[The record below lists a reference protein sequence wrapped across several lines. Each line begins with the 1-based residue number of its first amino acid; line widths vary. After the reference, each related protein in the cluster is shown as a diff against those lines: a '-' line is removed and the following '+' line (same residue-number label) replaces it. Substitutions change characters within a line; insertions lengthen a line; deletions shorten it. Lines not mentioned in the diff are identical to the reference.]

1 MMETGTERLEFKFI
15 EFDLDWIHPQKANL
29 IRLRGKQSFQKNY
42 KQLSN
47 STNYNNRFKRR

>member
-29 IRLRGKQSFQKNY
+29 ISLRGKQSFQKNY

-47 STNYNNRFKRR
+47 STNYNNRSKRR

>member
-1 MMETGTERLEFKFI
+1 METGTERLEFKFI
-15 EFDLDWIHPQKANL
+15 KFDLDWIHPQKANL

>member
-1 MMETGTERLEFKFI
+1 MMETGTERLGFKFI
-15 EFDLDWIHPQKANL
+15 EFDLDWMNPQKANL
-29 IRLRGKQSFQKNY
+29 ISLRGKQSFQKNY

>member
-15 EFDLDWIHPQKANL
+15 DLDFIHPQKANL

-47 STNYNNRFKRR
+47 STNYNNRFQRR